1 MRSGNPRYLSRNNL
15 KGNLVE
21 TKKTALIC
29 GVSGQDGG
37 YLAQLLLSKGYTVWG
52 TSRDIQGT
60 EFANLRL
67 LGILERVKLLS
78 MVPDDFRSVFMAIKI
93 SEPDEVYFLAGQSS
107 VGLSFEQPAETIQS
121 VVIGT
126 LNMLE
131 ACRMVDK
138 EIRFYHAGSS
148 ECFGDTQGHP
158 ANEKTPFIPRSPYAV
173 AKASAFW
180 LVNNYRE
187 AYSLFSC
194 TGILFNHESP
204 LRPARFVTQK
214 IISAAKRIKDGSKE
228 VLYLGRMDIARDWGW
243 APEYVEAM
251 WLMLQRDRPD
261 DFVIATGKSYL
272 LEDFVRLAFA
282 SVDLDWREYVR
293 QSDKFFRPTDLLVSS
308 ADPSKAKLELG
319 WQAQFDMPKV
329 VEKMMQAV

>member
-1 MRSGNPRYLSRNNL
+1 
-15 KGNLVE
+15 VE